1 MNAARRLGRT
11 LLAAAAF
18 ALASC
23 GGTDRPSLAPAR
35 VTYECP
41 ACGKART
48 VEAGSPAPE
57 CCGKT
62 LQR

>member
-1 MNAARRLGRT
+1 MNAVRRLSRA
-11 LLAAAAF
+11 LLAAAAL

-23 GGTDRPSLAPAR
+23 GGADRPSLAPAR

-41 ACGKART
+41 ACGKTRT
-48 VEAGSPAPE
+48 VDAGSPAPE